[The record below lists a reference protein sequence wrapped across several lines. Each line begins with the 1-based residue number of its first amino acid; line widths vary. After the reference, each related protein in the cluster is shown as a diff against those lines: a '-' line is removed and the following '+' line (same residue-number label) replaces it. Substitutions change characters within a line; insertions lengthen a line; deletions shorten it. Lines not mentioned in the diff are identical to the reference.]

1 MNENTCICPFVKSRV
16 SAGTRKRRSK
26 KGDLSCRIDCYSYMA
41 RFGTKHAG
49 QAISRAYGKSNSL
62 FLVKFCY
69 ILPACLTKNRLYTFK
84 IVHLNAVITLSNNKQ
99 NKYSNSIYK
108 IYLKPCHDH
117 CILPTYFQNNKK
129 TQRPGPSF
137 VYFKKISVLSI
148 SEYFS
153 ISVFH
158 KFVVNLPITFAVCK
172 FARTSQIWR

>member
-16 SAGTRKRRSK
+16 IYERRSK

-41 RFGTKHAG
+41 RFGTG

-108 IYLKPCHDH
+108 ICLKPCHDH

-129 TQRPGPSF
+129 THNDLARRLFTLKRFQYCRFQNTFQLAFLPSL
-137 VYFKKISVLSI
+137 LSTW
-148 SEYFS
+148 
-153 ISVFH
+153 
-158 KFVVNLPITFAVCK
+158 PITFAVCK